1 MNANIFIIGGVAI
14 GCVRVVVY
22 RVLEALFVC
31 VDFGHVVCLIGLE
44 GFFTIRICVVG
55 ERKKS
60 GIVMFR
66 ERVEMGVRKM

>member
-1 MNANIFIIGGVAI
+1 MKANIFIIGGVAI

-44 GFFTIRICVVG
+44 FVLWVK
-55 ERKKS
+55 ERRA
-60 GIVMFR
+60 GL
-66 ERVEMGVRKM
+66 